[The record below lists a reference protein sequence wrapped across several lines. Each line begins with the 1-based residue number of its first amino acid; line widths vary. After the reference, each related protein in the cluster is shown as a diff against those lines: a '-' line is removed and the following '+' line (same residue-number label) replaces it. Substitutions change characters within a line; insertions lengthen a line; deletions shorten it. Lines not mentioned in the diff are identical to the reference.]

1 MLWLYLLGIVTFL
14 IIVLRRV
21 LRKQKPLHDELYSKK
36 VAIEYVY
43 TGVAWV
49 GEDSKLGSVN
59 PALARALQIDQN
71 SLIGRDWYEIFA
83 VGDRNQ
89 VREAYKLML
98 LMGKASLEVRGLRAD
113 GSFEVRV
120 AARSRA
126 GNWLPTGGIERYTLV
141 LRLYDTPVGVA
152 TRTQRDAPMPS
163 IATAGC
169 P

>member
-89 VREAYKLML
+89 VREAYKQML

-113 GSFEVRV
+113 GSFALFDVLLVAVHDHKTRLVGHHCLTKDRTREHELEQRV
-120 AARSRA
+120 EELSGSA
-126 GNWLPTGGIERYTLV
+126 V
-141 LRLYDTPVGVA
+141 
-152 TRTQRDAPMPS
+152 
-163 IATAGC
+163 
-169 P
+169 